1 MLLNYL
7 IALKKGPLFTLSSK
21 IILFAAISFGAM
33 TMLVEAASKYDMQQ
47 PSQYQRAIETL
58 QSYPVETL
66 TVAAVPFCLGYTCR
80 EIKSVQIPNATWEH
94 VTSKL
99 NSVASSAQME
109 RALLS
114 EVLSHIEVLMGRLT
128 NTQYDI
134 GGTFKVDSMPQVYSA
149 QLDCVDE
156 AFNMFMFLHILNNEG
171 KLHWHTIG
179 DIVHRGWLIDFSYPH
194 TALSV
199 VENNSGKEFVIDSW
213 FHDGGRPPEVIPLQL
228 WKKGWIPED
237 FKQ

>member
-1 MLLNYL
+1 MD
-7 IALKKGPLFTLSSK
+7 SVK
-21 IILFAAISFGAM
+21 IPQAKWEQATSIL
-33 TMLVEAASKYDMQQ
+33 
-47 PSQYQRAIETL
+47 RAT
-58 QSYPVETL
+58 P
-66 TVAAVPFCLGYTCR
+66 G
-80 EIKSVQIPNATWEH
+80 
-94 VTSKL
+94 
-99 NSVASSAQME
+99 SAEME

-114 EVLSHIEVLMGRLT
+114 EVISQIEILMGRLT

-134 GGTFKVDSMPQVYSA
+134 GGTFKVDSMPQVNSV

-156 AFNMFMFLHILNNEG
+156 AFNMFMFLHLLNNEG

-199 VENNSGKEFVIDSW
+199 IESHSDKRFVIDSW

-228 WKKGWIPED
+228 WKEGWVPEN